1 MSLFFKFVQ
10 IDVDE
15 VLGCVFGAVL
25 LVFLYTLLKKKKNL
39 KLVDLVAV
47 MRTIVQLTMKVLY
60 FDEILKRC

>member
-25 LVFLYTLLKKKKNL
+25 LVFLYTLLKKKNL